1 MLKHKNWKRKGTAII
16 LQKNG
21 KKYALDPKKPDQV
34 FEVVCRFSNA
44 DCEYYECKTVSAIDL
59 TRELE
64 EWKRIFS
71 KS

>member
-34 FEVVCRFSNA
+34 FEVVCRFPNA
-44 DCEYYECKTVSAIDL
+44 DCEYYERKTVSGIDL